1 MIITQIIDNDGEW
14 VDGTP
19 TLHMQKYRQV
29 IKHGNKSAFSYLTH
43 IIAPDI
49 PIVPVTNVSPQFTG
63 FNRLGL
69 GDIYTVYPS
78 TTITIEADVE
88 LPDNVMTIMFVEL
101 GTNDEWLNAKYRFD
115 ATIQDGKLSLPV
127 KLPIGNFILSCK
139 RINQGLDYVNA
150 GFHLAFNDIQFN
162 CIGEI

>member
-1 MIITQIIDNDGEW
+1 MFKVFKNDEW
-14 VDGTP
+14 IEATP
-19 TLHMQKYRQV
+19 THGDKYRKYDIGGGYVESVWFEQQ
-29 IKHGNKSAFSYLTH
+29 STP
-43 IIAPDI
+43 II
-49 PIVPVTNVSPQFTG
+49 PVTNVSPQFTG

-78 TTITIEADVE
+78 TTITIEANVE

-127 KLPIGNFILSCK
+127 KLPIGNFVLSCK

>member
-1 MIITQIIDNDGEW
+1 MIQILQNDIW
-14 VDGTP
+14 VEGTP
-19 TLHMQKYRQV
+19 SDGQQYRKV
-29 IKHGNKSAFSYLTH
+29 HKFADGSEGYAYLTH
-43 IIAPDI
+43 VTAPEML
-49 PIVPVTNVSPQFTG
+49 IVPVTDVSPRFTG

-78 TTITIEADVE
+78 TTITIEANVE

-127 KLPIGNFILSCK
+127 KLPIGNFVLSCK

>member
-1 MIITQIIDNDGEW
+1 MFKVFKNDEW
-14 VDGTP
+14 IEATP
-19 TLHMQKYRQV
+19 THGDKYRKYDTGGGYVESVWFEQP
-29 IKHGNKSAFSYLTH
+29 ST
-43 IIAPDI
+43 

-78 TTITIEADVE
+78 TTITIEANVE

-115 ATIQDGKLSLPV
+115 ATITDGKLTLPV

>member
-1 MIITQIIDNDGEW
+1 MIQNLQNDIW
-14 VDGTP
+14 VEGTP
-19 TLHMQKYRQV
+19 SDGQQYRKV
-29 IKHGNKSAFSYLTH
+29 HKFADGSEGYAYLTH
-43 IIAPDI
+43 VIAPEML
-49 PIVPVTNVSPQFTG
+49 IVPVTNVSPQFTG

-78 TTITIEADVE
+78 TTITIEANVE

>member
-1 MIITQIIDNDGEW
+1 MIKIYVSGEW
-14 VDGTP
+14 VEGVPSAGQHYRLYDDKGGFSLLIEPEAIVP
-19 TLHMQKYRQV
+19 T
-29 IKHGNKSAFSYLTH
+29 
-43 IIAPDI
+43 

-78 TTITIEADVE
+78 TTITIEANVE

-150 GFHLAFNDIQFN
+150 GFNLAFNDIQFN